1 MNNEQ
6 GECEIKNTI
15 NTDISTPKMKYLAI
29 KLTKYIQNLHRG
41 NYKTLMD
48 EMKQNLNKMERYF
61 VFTDAKIQYH
71 QDVSSF

>member
-1 MNNEQ
+1 
-6 GECEIKNTI
+6 
-15 NTDISTPKMKYLAI
+15 MKYLAI